1 MDLVINSDGPKYRHL
16 GTNTFVSFVFSTF
29 DFVSWDF
36 LMYCNNVN
44 FLLFGKGECKCGV
57 LSVTVKQETK
67 QASVGD
73 ICERGVS
80 YFSLKG

>member
-1 MDLVINSDGPKYRHL
+1 MYFIENNLDLVISSDGPKYRRL

-36 LMYCNNVN
+36 LVFYNNVN

-57 LSVTVKQETK
+57 VCDIVKQETK
-67 QASVGD
+67 QA
-73 ICERGVS
+73 
-80 YFSLKG
+80 

>member
-1 MDLVINSDGPKYRHL
+1 M
-16 GTNTFVSFVFSTF
+16 F
-29 DFVSWDF
+29 
-36 LMYCNNVN
+36 CNNAN

-57 LSVTVKQETK
+57 VCDTVKQETK

-73 ICERGVS
+73 ISERDIP